1 MTASVQSATI
11 KLRPLFCGAETGLPV
26 ERMRV
31 MSETVLL
38 YNLSGTEAGR
48 RLKPVLL
55 KMRIRI
61 RIVEPESYQ
70 LPIETLIGGRTAT
83 ADKGDAGAENTPKA
97 GMSTAIPEPMLVME
111 GFSERR
117 LDQLLAEMRRHKVPP
132 IALKAIV
139 TAHNREWSSVMLYEE
154 LKKEHEAMNGGAE

>member
-26 ERMRV
+26 ERMSV

-38 YNLSGTEAGR
+38 YNLAGTEAGR

-70 LPIETLIGGRTAT
+70 LPIETLIGG
-83 ADKGDAGAENTPKA
+83 KGAAGAEKAPKA

-139 TAHNREWSSVMLYEE
+139 TAHNREWSSVMLYKE

>member
-1 MTASVQSATI
+1 
-11 KLRPLFCGAETGLPV
+11 
-26 ERMRV
+26 

-70 LPIETLIGGRTAT
+70 LPIETLIGG
-83 ADKGDAGAENTPKA
+83 KGAAGAENAPKA

-117 LDQLLAEMRRHKVPP
+117 LDQLLAEMRRHSGTSIPERCGCRK
-132 IALKAIV
+132 
-139 TAHNREWSSVMLYEE
+139 TSSLTIPLACLHTLY
-154 LKKEHEAMNGGAE
+154 LSYRGPMDFRSIGTVVG

>member
-1 MTASVQSATI
+1 
-11 KLRPLFCGAETGLPV
+11 
-26 ERMRV
+26 MRV

-38 YNLSGTEAGR
+38 YNLAGTEAGR

-55 KMRIRI
+55 KMKIRI

-70 LPIETLIGGRTAT
+70 LPIETLIGGRA
-83 ADKGDAGAENTPKA
+83 AAAAGKGDAGAENAPKA